1 MPHTKTKLTHVFKLI
16 DDAKGREERKVWEV
30 PQDEKN
36 PDGIRYRL
44 VFIPV
49 GQKSPAVLY
58 DNHHPKGHHKRIDGR
73 EVPYEYRSFED
84 LLKDFRQD
92 IEAFHENTRD

>member
-1 MPHTKTKLTHVFKLI
+1 MPHSKAFLVHYFKDYIETRGL
-16 DDAKGREERKVWEV
+16 EEHTVWVV

-49 GQKSPAVLY
+49 GRTVPAVLY
-58 DNHHPKGHHKRIDGR
+58 DNHHPKGHHKHINGQ

-84 LLKDFRQD
+84 LFQDFQRD
-92 IEAFHENTRD
+92 VEAYHENTRD